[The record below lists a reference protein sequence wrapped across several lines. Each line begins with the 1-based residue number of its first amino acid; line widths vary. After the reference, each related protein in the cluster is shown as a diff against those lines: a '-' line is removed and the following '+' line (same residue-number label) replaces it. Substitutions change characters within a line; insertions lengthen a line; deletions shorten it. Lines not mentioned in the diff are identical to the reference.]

1 MYTYIRIY
9 FPCFTVKIFAI
20 VSQTNR
26 NGQNKKPTEKYAG
39 SAAGTAAGARGQVGA
54 WAALGIRICKWVSSL
69 DVPVSDLFIINMN
82 YTHILHK
89 SFGTYKIKHEI
100 MKKNCVE
107 SKQYSHIQIFRY
119 LVILAEYPTRYIYLY
134 DFQHICIYCRYS

>member
-39 SAAGTAAGARGQVGA
+39 RAAGAAAGARGQVGA

-82 YTHILHK
+82 THITQKLWHLQDQ
-89 SFGTYKIKHEI
+89 TRNNE
-100 MKKNCVE
+100 KKLCR
-107 SKQYSHIQIFRY
+107 KQTIFSY
-119 LVILAEYPTRYIYLY
+119 T
-134 DFQHICIYCRYS
+134 DF